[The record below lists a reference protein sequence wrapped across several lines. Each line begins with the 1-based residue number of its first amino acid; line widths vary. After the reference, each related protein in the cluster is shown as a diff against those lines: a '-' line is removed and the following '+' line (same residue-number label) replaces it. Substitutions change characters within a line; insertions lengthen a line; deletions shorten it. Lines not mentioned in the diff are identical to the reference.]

1 MSKETGVNIYLVVS
15 ETLSSVVCEDW
26 FNNACHEE
34 PYCIAE
40 LVAARSRGQAKYL
53 AWKTDKETFESD
65 MREMPKM
72 SVKICEKGVDVLAG
86 IVTNDNA
93 FAHCWGD
100 MEEEDTKC

>member
-1 MSKETGVNIYLVVS
+1 MEEEKGVNIYLVVS

-26 FNNACHEE
+26 FNNVCHEE

-53 AWKTDKETFESD
+53 AWQTDKETFESD

-72 SVKICEKGVDVLAG
+72 SVKICKKGVDIPVG
-86 IVTNDNA
+86 IVTKDKA

-100 MEEEDTKC
+100 EQNG

>member
-1 MSKETGVNIYLVVS
+1 MSEETGVNIYLVVS
-15 ETLSSVVCEDW
+15 ETLSSVVCEDG

-93 FAHCWGD
+93 FAHCWGV
-100 MEEEDTKC
+100 EEEDKK

>member
-53 AWKTDKETFESD
+53 AWQTDKETFESD

-72 SVKICEKGVDVLAG
+72 SVKICEKGVDIPVGVA
-86 IVTNDNA
+86 TKDKA

-100 MEEEDTKC
+100 MEEENKK

>member
-1 MSKETGVNIYLVVS
+1 MSKETGVNIYVVVS
-15 ETLSSVVCEDW
+15 ETLASVVCEDW

-53 AWKTDKETFESD
+53 AWQTDTETFESD
-65 MREMPKM
+65 MQEMPKM
-72 SVKICEKGVDVLAG
+72 SVKICEKDVDILAG
-86 IVTNDNA
+86 IVTKDKA

-100 MEEEDTKC
+100 MKEEDTKC